1 MRLHGRSVRADK
13 QGKHG
18 GFRMHTRRS
27 TFQST
32 PPAMLP
38 HVMAVV
44 GVLGL
49 CATPVGAE
57 QATQTPAVL
66 VRADALTAT
75 AHPVLPR
82 DPAYLWLAPP
92 RATRTSRA
100 PARLSAGVRLHAEAR
115 YTEALPLVRASVAKA
130 VLANYAQYYTAV
142 TELRLLRLDEAS
154 ATFQALA
161 SKKPQGYLGDAV
173 RLRQA
178 ELAELRRDFRAAE
191 GVYRELTAS
200 KGLAPETV
208 LSNLARVA
216 QLAGDLDAAAQA
228 WARLYYEFPLS
239 DEASVAQAQLDT
251 LKLWKPFEPQSE
263 RFALELGRAERLF
276 ASRRYAQARSSL
288 EPLQPIADG
297 EAAEIV
303 ALRIAESDF
312 YLKRYAAARDGLEPW
327 IRKASRRAEAQ
338 FFYLSAMREVGQ
350 HDEYVRLAREL
361 VAAWPQESWAEETL
375 NNLATHYILV
385 DDTPSAEGV
394 FREIYERYPNSR
406 HAQRA
411 GWKVGWT
418 AYRQGRFDETI
429 RVFET
434 SAARFPRSDYRP
446 SWIYWAARAHDRL
459 GNTEIANARYAL
471 VVSDYQNSY
480 YGRLASRQLVDRRV
494 ALPSRGADGEIV
506 RPTAMDGNSGSS
518 LPPTADVIR
527 ALIADEMYDD
537 ALNELQY
544 AQRVWGDSPIVQ
556 ATMGLVYSRQGDL
569 RRGINAMKRAYPQYI
584 ASGGEDLP
592 PEMLQVL
599 FPVAYWDMIARHS
612 KARGLDPYLIAAL
625 VAQESTFDPQIRS
638 HANAV
643 GLMQVL
649 PSTGRRYARR
659 LKLRYRPAMLT
670 QAETNVRLGTA
681 IFADLVQKLGGAHLA
696 LASYNAGESA
706 VLRWMTER
714 PGLERD
720 EFIDDIPYPETQNYV
735 KKIIGTA
742 EDYRRLYGPSR
753 AASASHRAH
762 SGRDAA
768 SGTSGRSSAHAPKAP
783 TGKSSGK
790 AKAPSK
796 KSGQKKPARK
806 AASKTAKP

>member
-1 MRLHGRSVRADK
+1 
-13 QGKHG
+13 
-18 GFRMHTRRS
+18 MHTRRA
-27 TFQST
+27 TVQST
-32 PPAMLP
+32 HPAMLP
-38 HVMAVV
+38 HVIAAVAL
-44 GVLGL
+44 LGL
-49 CATPVGAE
+49 YATRVGAE
-57 QATQTPAVL
+57 QATQTPAAL

-82 DPAYLWLAPP
+82 DPAFLWLAPP
-92 RATRTSRA
+92 QGAGASRA
-100 PARLSAGVRLHAEAR
+100 PAGLSAGARLHAEAR
-115 YTEALPLVRASVAKA
+115 YAEALPLVRGPVTKA
-130 VLANYAQYYTAV
+130 VLANYAQYYTAF
-142 TELRLLRLDEAS
+142 TEMRLMRLEEAS
-154 ATFQALA
+154 ATLQALA
-161 SKKPQGYLGDAV
+161 SKKLQGYLGDAV

-178 ELAELRRDFRAAE
+178 ELAELRRDFGAAE
-191 GVYRELTAS
+191 AVYKELTGS

-216 QLAGDLDAAAQA
+216 QLAGDLDAAALA
-228 WARLYYEFPLS
+228 WARVYYDFPLS

-251 LKLWKPFEPQSE
+251 LKLWKPLEPGSE
-263 RFALELGRAERLF
+263 RFGLELGRAERLF

-288 EPLQPIADG
+288 EPLQLIAEG
-297 EAAEIV
+297 ETAELV

-338 FFYLSAMREVGQ
+338 FFYLSALRESGQ

-361 VAAWPQESWAEETL
+361 VAAWPRESWAEETL

-385 DDTPSAEGV
+385 DDTASAEGV
-394 FREIYERYPNSR
+394 FREVYERYPNSR

-411 GWKVGWT
+411 GWKVGWA

-434 SAARFPRSDYRP
+434 SAATFPRSDYRP

-480 YGRLASRQLVDRRV
+480 YGRLASRQLAERRV
-494 ALPSRGADGEIV
+494 ALPSRGADGEIF
-506 RPTAMDGNSGSS
+506 RPAAMDGNSASP
-518 LPPTADVIR
+518 PPTADVIR
-527 ALIADEMYDD
+527 ALIGDEMYDD

-544 AQRVWGDSPIVQ
+544 AQRAWGDSPIIQ

-592 PEMLQVL
+592 PEMLEVL

-659 LKLRYRPAMLT
+659 LKLRYRPSMLT

-706 VLRWMTER
+706 VARWMTER
-714 PGLERD
+714 PGLERE

-753 AASASHRAH
+753 AAGASTRATA
-762 SGRDAA
+762 RDAGA
-768 SGTSGRSSAHAPKAP
+768 GTSGRSSAHAPSHKAP
-783 TGKSSGK
+783 TPKSSAK

-796 KSGQKKPARK
+796 KSGQKKPVRK
-806 AASKTAKP
+806 APASKTAKP

>member
-1 MRLHGRSVRADK
+1 MN
-13 QGKHG
+13 
-18 GFRMHTRRS
+18 TRRS
-27 TFQST
+27 TSQST
-32 PPAMLP
+32 HPVMLP
-38 HVMAVV
+38 HVIAVV

-49 CATPVGAE
+49 CATAVGAE

-82 DPAYLWLAPP
+82 DPAYLWLAPAQVT
-92 RATRTSRA
+92 RASRA
-100 PARLSAGVRLHAEAR
+100 PAGLSAGARLHAEAR
-115 YTEALPLVRASVAKA
+115 YAEALPLVRAQVTKA
-130 VLANYAQYYTAV
+130 VLANYAQYYTAF
-142 TELRLLRLDEAS
+142 TELRLMRLEEAS
-154 ATFQALA
+154 AAFEALA

-178 ELAELRRDFRAAE
+178 ELAELRRDFGAAE
-191 GVYRELTAS
+191 AVYKALTAS

-216 QLAGDLDAAAQA
+216 QLAGDLDAAALA
-228 WARLYYEFPLS
+228 WARVYYEFPLS
-239 DEASVAQAQLDT
+239 DEASVAQTQLDT
-251 LKLWKPFEPQSE
+251 LKLWKPLEPRGE
-263 RFALELGRAERLF
+263 RFVLELGRAERLF

-288 EPLQPIADG
+288 EPLLPIADG
-297 EAAEIV
+297 DAAEIV

-312 YLKRYAAARDGLEPW
+312 YLKRYAATRDSLEPW

-338 FFYLSAMREVGQ
+338 FFYLSALREVGQ

-385 DDTPSAEGV
+385 DDTASAEGV
-394 FREIYERYPNSR
+394 FREVYERYPNSR

-411 GWKVGWT
+411 GWKVGWA
-418 AYRQGRFDETI
+418 AYRQGRPDETI

-434 SAARFPRSDYRP
+434 LAARFPRSDYRP

-480 YGRLASRQLVDRRV
+480 YGRLASRQLSERRV
-494 ALPSRGADGEIV
+494 ALPSRGADGEV
-506 RPTAMDGNSGSS
+506 LRPAAVDGNSGSS

-527 ALIADEMYDD
+527 ALIAEEMYDD

-544 AQRVWGDSPIVQ
+544 AQRAWGDSPVIQ

-592 PEMLQVL
+592 PEMLEVL

-659 LKLRYRPAMLT
+659 LKLRYRPSILT
-670 QAETNVRLGTA
+670 QPETNVRLGTT

-706 VLRWMTER
+706 VARWMTER
-714 PGLERD
+714 PGLERE

-753 AASASHRAH
+753 AASASARANPA
-762 SGRDAA
+762 RDGA
-768 SGTSGRSSAHAPKAP
+768 SGTSGRSSAHASK
-783 TGKSSGK
+783 KSSGK

-796 KSGQKKPARK
+796 KSSQKKPARK
-806 AASKTAKP
+806 APASKTAKP